1 MKIFDKFK
9 KIENADIKKV
19 IFDYS
24 KSLTLLDDY
33 DRESFKIIKGT
44 KTDFKLTYEE
54 CLRVISAVREQFDNE
69 GEREVFALEK
79 DNSFKSVIDNLYQT
93 YNNEDL
99 YKTTEE
105 KAANLFYLLA
115 KDHPFVG
122 GNKRIAAII
131 FAYFIEKT
139 NLAREK
145 NGERKINDSGIIALT
160 LLIAESNPDQKDLLI
175 KLIKNLLV

>member
-1 MKIFDKFK
+1 MQN
-9 KIENADIKKV
+9 EDIKK
-19 IFDYS
+19 IISEYS

-33 DRESFKIIKGT
+33 DRESFKDVKGT
-44 KTDFKLTYEE
+44 KTDFKLTYED
-54 CLRVISAVREQFDNE
+54 CLRVISVVREQFDNE

-93 YNNEDL
+93 FNNDDL
-99 YKTTEE
+99 YKTTED

-139 NLAREK
+139 DLARDK
-145 NGERKINDSGIIALT
+145 NGHRKINDSGIIALT
-160 LLIAESNPDQKDLLI
+160 LLIAESNPDQKDLLVN
-175 KLIKNLLV
+175 LIKNLLA